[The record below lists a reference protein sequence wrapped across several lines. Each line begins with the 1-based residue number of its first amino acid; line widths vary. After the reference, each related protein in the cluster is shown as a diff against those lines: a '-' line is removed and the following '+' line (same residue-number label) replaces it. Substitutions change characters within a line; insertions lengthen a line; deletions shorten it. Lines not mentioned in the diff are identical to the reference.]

1 MYKAYNIPGNQ
12 TQIVK
17 TMSTIHSVPQPREEK
32 TATGGKNKAS
42 SKFQYQNVDKHE
54 NEWILLVKSAA
65 GK

>member
-17 TMSTIHSVPQPREEK
+17 TISTIHSVPHPREEK

-42 SKFQYQNVDKHE
+42 LKYRYLFHFYFSLMMKHHC
-54 NEWILLVKSAA
+54 
-65 GK
+65 

>member
-54 NEWILLVKSAA
+54 NE
-65 GK
+65 